1 MTNSFMD
8 LCLLTCFIFVSQP
21 GMQGKLA
28 CQSIRIIMILQTF
41 ALAYYSFH
49 KDQSMKNHSDSNSL
63 TPGCKIGW
71 IGAGRMGFAM
81 AKRLLEA
88 GCDVAVYNRT
98 LVKAEPLMEWGAAIV
113 DSPAELAGCD
123 IVFTMVSG
131 PADLLEVITGDAG
144 VLSGAQAPQLV
155 VDCSSVSEDGSN
167 RVRQALSER
176 GAAMLSA
183 PVSGN
188 AKVVTAGKLT
198 LVASGPAAAFATAE
212 PYLQILGTG
221 VTYVGEGELARM
233 VKICHNVLLG
243 VVTQCLAEITVLAEK
258 GGVPRHALLDFINN
272 SVMGSMFS
280 RYKSPAFVN
289 LDWTPTFTPALLRK
303 DLDLGLSAGD
313 ALGVPMA
320 VTQATR
326 DLVEQVIN
334 AGYTDCDFG
343 ILLEQQAQAA
353 GMQLEPENMEVDDGL
368 H

>member
-1 MTNSFMD
+1 MNN
-8 LCLLTCFIFVSQP
+8 Q
-21 GMQGKLA
+21 A
-28 CQSIRIIMILQTF
+28 
-41 ALAYYSFH
+41 
-49 KDQSMKNHSDSNSL
+49 DSETIN
-63 TPGCKIGW
+63 PEYKIGW
-71 IGAGRMGFAM
+71 IGTGRMGFAM
-81 AKRLLEA
+81 AKRLLQA
-88 GCDVAVYNRT
+88 GCDVTVYNRT
-98 LVKAEPLMEWGAAIV
+98 RAKAEPLTEWGAAIV

-131 PADLLEVITGDAG
+131 PADLLAVVTGEAG
-144 VLSGAQAPQLV
+144 LLTNTVAPKLV
-155 VDCSSVSEDGSN
+155 VDCSSVSEEGSN
-167 RVRQALSER
+167 EVRLALSSR
-176 GAAMLSA
+176 DCAMLSA

-198 LVASGPAAAFATAE
+198 LVASGPAPAFEIAR
-212 PYLQILGTG
+212 PYLEALGTG

-258 GGVPRHALLDFINN
+258 GGVPRHSLLEFINN

-289 LDWTPTFTPALLRK
+289 LDWTPTFTPVLLRK
-303 DLDLGLSAGD
+303 DLDLGLAAGD
-313 ALGVPMA
+313 KLGVPMA

-326 DLVEQVIN
+326 SLVEQVIN

-343 ILLEQQAQAA
+343 ILLEQQAEAA
-353 GMQLEPENMEVDDGL
+353 GMQLQAENIEVDDGL